1 MPLSEGGGKWCLGDR
16 VPGSAGV
23 EDSHGWVPGACVIDG
38 KTLEAAGGVG
48 TVTAG
53 AGAAGTVDEL
63 VVGPDAGAAVTG
75 RVGAVVIIAGAG
87 GGGGGAGGS
96 VAVID
101 GAVWL
106 SEN

>member
-1 MPLSEGGGKWCLGDR
+1 M
-16 VPGSAGV
+16 PGSAGV
-23 EDSHGWVPGACVIDG
+23 KDSPGWVPGACVIGG

-53 AGAAGTVDEL
+53 AGAAGAVDAL
-63 VVGPDAGAAVTG
+63 VVGPDGAVVTG
-75 RVGAVVIIAGAG
+75 RVGAVVIVAGAG